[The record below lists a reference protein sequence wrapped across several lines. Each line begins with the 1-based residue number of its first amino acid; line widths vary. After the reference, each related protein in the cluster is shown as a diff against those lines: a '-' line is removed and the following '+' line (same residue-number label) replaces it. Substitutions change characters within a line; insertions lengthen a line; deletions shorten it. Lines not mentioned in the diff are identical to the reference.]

1 MDYFDTYD
9 YYLQVEDYAVFYDTD
24 IDDSL
29 TENDDNQEG

>member
-9 YYLQVEDYAVFYDTD
+9 YYLQVEDYAVFYDTA
-24 IDDSL
+24 IDDSY